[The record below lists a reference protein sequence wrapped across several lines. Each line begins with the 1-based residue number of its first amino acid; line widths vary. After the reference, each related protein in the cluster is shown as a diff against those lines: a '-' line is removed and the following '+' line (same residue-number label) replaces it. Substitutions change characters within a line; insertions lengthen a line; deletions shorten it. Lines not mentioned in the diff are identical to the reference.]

1 MIEVTILYL
10 VKKLSHYLL
19 ILPMVPDKYIQQLV
33 EDMTSAKR
41 EFTNPFDDFDGDISD
56 DSVDFDL
63 ENHFNEV
70 ENYLE
75 FESESSPTFGQTI
88 GLSMSQFPPAEKLSP
103 EQMEVLYTQFVGL
116 LYSYNVTTDIP
127 DGLSVEKKYSLII
140 SILNESL
147 FLSEIGH
154 TGWEF
159 CTYESTKCPFG
170 EDCMCIEEE
179 LRFEQD
185 LKDALD
191 LLESVKESCEGL
203 LKDHGKAQI
212 RISSCEDLEFDLMC
226 MYIASGSDYVPYTIF
241 QYCLDLEAA
250 CEAINNLFE
259 GEDELLSLF
268 KKPTDYSVM
277 HNMEAFLSL
286 IVEKFEDGIFYV
298 EPYYIEDGKLLKG
311 VSPYAD
317 VDDLLNTLD
326 DDNE

>member
-1 MIEVTILYL
+1 MNL
-10 VKKLSHYLL
+10 VYKLFLNINQNL
-19 ILPMVPDKYIQQLV
+19 INSRLVPDKYIQQLLA
-33 EDMTSAKR
+33 DMAAAKR
-41 EFTNPFDDFDGDISD
+41 EPIAPIDQFDGNINDNIDDINGLEGS
-56 DSVDFDL
+56 SDFDL

-75 FESESSPTFGQTI
+75 FDSESSPTFGKTI
-88 GLSMSQFPPAEKLSP
+88 GLSIHQFPPAEKLNHQ
-103 EQMEVLYTQFVGL
+103 QMEALYSHFVDL
-116 LYSYNVTTDIP
+116 LYSYKVTTDIP
-127 DGLSVEKKYSLII
+127 DPLPIEKKYSLII
-140 SILNESL
+140 TILNESL

-191 LLESVKESCEGL
+191 LLESIKESCEGL

-212 RISSCEDLEFDLMC
+212 RISSSEDLEFNLMC

-268 KKPTDYSVM
+268 KKPTDYSLM
-277 HNMEAFLSL
+277 HNLQ
-286 IVEKFEDGIFYV
+286 IFYH
-298 EPYYIEDGKLLKG
+298 
-311 VSPYAD
+311 
-317 VDDLLNTLD
+317 
-326 DDNE
+326 